1 MNFEWISDF
10 KKLYKI
16 YREGWKIWTCVD
28 KVWHHEILIFLGMI
42 MILWY
47 VGKGP
52 YSKNVHAE
60 VFRGEISFWGK
71 LQCNKKFLYIFTFY

>member
-1 MNFEWISDF
+1 MEEGIF
-10 KKLYKI
+10 K
-16 YREGWKIWTCVD
+16 
-28 KVWHHEILIFLGMI
+28 LIPKRYVGNR
-42 MILWY
+42 Y

-71 LQCNKKFLYIFTFY
+71 LQCNKKNSVHFYLLLGH